1 MEHILENSIITEKYI
16 NEIKKLNQIKY
27 EKYIETRFHLTIKYL
42 IPDSFSNKLYQKIN
56 SLPFADSYS
65 LNIIENSYVPF
76 IIKSNLFYELNEL
89 NNIFNQSG
97 FVENIKEISN
107 KLEIE
112 LGEENYNSITLNDG
126 EIIERNIKLLEK
138 FKEDYGY
145 DPLNFSIINYTLN
158 NKDDFDL
165 DLYEKEEKETKI
177 IQPEKEVKIDNN
189 IKLELESNEI
199 KKKIDDK
206 LHLEIKEKEIK
217 EKEIKNEE
225 NCSLKSLIQLLDL
238 CEINFNNTLKDIIID
253 ENIIK
258 KEIKKEIKKVIKK
271 ETKKENKKESKKD
284 NEIDNEIIILIKK
297 ALKLKEIDFKKEEE
311 KEEDDKIKDQI
322 KESIESA
329 RLIADYYLTNEK
341 LKYSPTKA
349 NMIYLYLISKFN
361 DPISMYQLGDA
372 LINGNSIM
380 KNHRQGTK
388 LIKISAEQYK
398 YPKAIT
404 KMKMLLRFP
413 LKSK

>member
-76 IIKSNLFYELNEL
+76 IIKTNLFYELNEL

-112 LGEENYNSITLNDG
+112 LGEENYNSINLNDG

-165 DLYEKEEKETKI
+165 DLYEKEVKESKI

-199 KKKIDDK
+199 KKEKEIDNK
-206 LHLEIKEKEIK
+206 LHLESK

-253 ENIIK
+253 ESK
-258 KEIKKEIKKVIKK
+258 IKKEIKKVIKK
-271 ETKKENKKESKKD
+271 ETKKESKKD

-297 ALKLKEIDFKKEEE
+297 ALKLKEISFKKEQ
-311 KEEDDKIKDQI
+311 EDDKIKDEI
-322 KESIESA
+322 KESIDSA

-413 LKSK
+413 LKNK